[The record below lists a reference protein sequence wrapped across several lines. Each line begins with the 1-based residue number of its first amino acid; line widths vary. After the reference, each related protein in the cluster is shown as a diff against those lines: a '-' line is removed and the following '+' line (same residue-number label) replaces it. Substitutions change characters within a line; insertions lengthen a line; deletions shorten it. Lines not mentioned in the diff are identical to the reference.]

1 MTGAAFGRDVVG
13 FRDDHVTPTNTGQA
27 IVVFRPDLFME
38 REDYERRMDDVL
50 HDLRTSE
57 SMTDEPVR
65 LPGERAQRTIAENLE
80 LGIAVPPALIAR
92 LRDLAGDLGVQV
104 TL

>member
-1 MTGAAFGRDVVG
+1 
-13 FRDDHVTPTNTGQA
+13 
-27 IVVFRPDLFME
+27 
-38 REDYERRMDDVL
+38 
-50 HDLRTSE
+50 
-57 SMTDEPVR
+57 MTDEPVR

-80 LGIAVPPALIAR
+80 LGIAVAPALIAR